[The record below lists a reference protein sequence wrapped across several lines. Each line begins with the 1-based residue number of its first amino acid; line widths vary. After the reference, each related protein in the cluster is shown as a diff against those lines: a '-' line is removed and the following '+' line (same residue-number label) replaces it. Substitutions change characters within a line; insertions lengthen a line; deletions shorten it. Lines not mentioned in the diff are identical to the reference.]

1 MKNNER
7 NNTMKSKKKFS
18 GTLLVG
24 LSVMFC
30 FMACQAGQPKPQ
42 KQSAAKEPIAAPS
55 PAASIKTDTVKAPVA
70 TSKIIVYYF
79 HNNARCPTCF
89 KLENYAK
96 SAVESDFADAIKKG
110 RMEWKTVNVDDKG
123 NEHFTDDYKLYS
135 KSVIIS
141 TVKDG
146 KEASWK
152 NLDKIWELVHEEGK
166 YREYIRNE
174 VKACLDG
181 KCL

>member
-1 MKNNER
+1 MESIK
-7 NNTMKSKKKFS
+7 KSS
-18 GTLLVG
+18 GILIVG
-24 LSVMFC
+24 LFVISC
-30 FMACQAGQPKPQ
+30 YLACQAGQPKSQ
-42 KQSAAKEPIAAPS
+42 KHSTGKEPIAAAS
-55 PAASIKTDTVKAPVA
+55 PAASAKTDTAKASIA
-70 TSKIIVYYF
+70 ANNKIIVYYF
-79 HNNARCPTCF
+79 HGNMRCPTCY
-89 KLENYAK
+89 KLETYAK
-96 SAVESDFADAIKKG
+96 AEVESAFADAIKKG
-110 RMEWKTVNVDDKG
+110 KLEWKTVNVDDKG
-123 NEHFTDDYKLYS
+123 NEHFNDDYKLYS

-174 VKACLDG
+174 VKACLEG

>member
-1 MKNNER
+1 MKFIKR
-7 NNTMKSKKKFS
+7 PS
-18 GTLLVG
+18 GNLAIG
-24 LSVMFC
+24 LSVFFC
-30 FMACQAGQPKPQ
+30 FLACQAGQPKSQ
-42 KQSAAKEPIAAPS
+42 KQSTPKEPV
-55 PAASIKTDTVKAPVA
+55 PAASSVVSTKADTAKATVA
-70 TSKIIVYYF
+70 TGKIIVYYF
-79 HNNARCPTCF
+79 HNNMRCPTCY

-96 SAVESDFADAIKKG
+96 SVVESDFADAIKKG

-123 NEHFTDDYKLYS
+123 NEHYNDDYKLYS

-141 TVKDG
+141 TIKDG

-166 YREYIRNE
+166 YREYIKSE
-174 VKACLDG
+174 VKACFEG